1 MIGGQTRPF
10 SEGKANL
17 YALADGFFYVAPTA
31 SDTRTCRQAGVLLL
45 SLEGCDIEVKAAG
58 GTHRAEGFLIAP
70 GVHRQ
75 LDTRGQAVLSL
86 HLDPVHPVYR
96 AFAKNRT
103 DCPIIPIDYSA
114 YRDLD
119 SSLHAAYA
127 GEICADK
134 AGNLFADLVSISA
147 EFLPGAEARDDRI
160 AQMLSELNSMAPE
173 DIMFRDLVRQI
184 GLSESRLSHLFSED
198 VGLPLRSFHLWKKIV
213 YAIKMIARE
222 SNMTRVALDSGFSDS
237 AHFSR
242 TFRQTLGLSPS
253 FLADNRCS
261 PSATM
266 RQIG

>member
-1 MIGGQTRPF
+1 MLGGQTRPF
-10 SEGKANL
+10 SKGKANL

-45 SLEGCDIEVKAAG
+45 SLEGGDIEVNLAS

-70 GVHRQ
+70 GVQRQ

-96 AFAKNRT
+96 AFAKNRK
-103 DCPIIPIDYSA
+103 DRPIIPIDCASYSGLGSNL
-114 YRDLD
+114 Y
-119 SSLHAAYA
+119 AAYED
-127 GEICADK
+127 EISADQ
-134 AGNLFADLVSISA
+134 ARHLFDNLVSIST
-147 EFLPGAEARDDRI
+147 EFLPVTDARDDRI
-160 AQMLSELNSMAPE
+160 AQMLRELNDMVPE

-253 FLADNRCS
+253 FMADNRYVQVFDCS
-261 PSATM
+261 SN
-266 RQIG
+266 